1 MTGYDGADRQIEA
14 YQHTIRAMGEAGI
27 PILGYNFMP
36 NSVWRTS
43 RTAPGRGG
51 VEVTAFDMA
60 AVEASDT
67 DGREFMPDRPDW
79 ASGLFAT
86 SDPDEVLDADTMWAN
101 YERFMHAVLPVARDA
116 GVKLALHPDDPL
128 HRLPARRPRAPH
140 GRRHA
145 VEPPCPCA
153 CCRLHAGAAQHDRP
167 HRSGKRRS
175 GCSSMRLIRPISRT
189 LCSVDKTSSCR

>member
-1 MTGYDGADRQIEA
+1 MPLSFLHRTMTGYDGADRQIEA

-145 VEPPCPCA
+145 VEPPCPCDA
-153 CCRLHAGAAQHDRP
+153 VGYMQGLLNMIGHIEAANGGPVARP
-167 HRSGKRRS
+167 
-175 GCSSMRLIRPISRT
+175 CA
-189 LCSVDKTSSCR
+189 